1 MRSPNS
7 RAWSVP
13 VLAAVALIVSAH
25 GRGDAAEPPPE
36 ADHEFTFA
44 VLGDSQFNLPNLF
57 NQVIDEVVHLYPAF
71 VIHVGDMI
79 SGYVGSPEQSRA
91 QWQRFRAQIAPLG
104 EIPFMPVPG
113 NHDIRDAERGPGG
126 EAVYREEWGELYY
139 SFDYGN
145 AHFVVLY
152 TDDGGESVIGERQL
166 AWLEDDLAA
175 ARKQEHIFV
184 FSHRPL
190 YWLESGDALHRLFV
204 DRGVSAVICGHLH
217 HYNYQVKDGIPYVMT
232 YAAARLGTPFPLA
245 AGSLHHILLITV
257 RDDTFRLAVVKAG
270 SVLPPELGTLED
282 NQGLY
287 GLQRRFF
294 SQRHAVFDSLE
305 QRGDAYEVTLL
316 VNNPSDQDLT
326 VYFEWQLPNERW
338 AVEPLRGRRLQ
349 LAAGAENHP
358 ETFAL
363 RRRFPEAPEA
373 FPSCIA
379 RAHYLTSDG
388 DVVQSEHVFEIVSE
402 LEER

>member
-1 MRSPNS
+1 
-7 RAWSVP
+7 
-13 VLAAVALIVSAH
+13 
-25 GRGDAAEPPPE
+25 
-36 ADHEFTFA
+36 
-44 VLGDSQFNLPNLF
+44 
-57 NQVIDEVVHLYPAF
+57 
-71 VIHVGDMI
+71 
-79 SGYVGSPEQSRA
+79 
-91 QWQRFRAQIAPLG
+91 
-104 EIPFMPVPG
+104 MPVPG

-152 TDDGGESVIGERQL
+152 TDDGGESVIGEEQI
-166 AWLEDDLAA
+166 AWLEDDLSA
-175 ARKQEHIFV
+175 ARKREHIFV

-190 YWLESGDALHRLFV
+190 YWLENGDALHQLFV
-204 DRGVSAVICGHLH
+204 DKGVSAVICGHLH

-245 AGSLHHILLITV
+245 AGSLHHILLVTV
-257 RDDTFRLAVVKAG
+257 RDEEFRLAVVKAG

-294 SQRHAVFDSLE
+294 SEWQAAFDSLE
-305 QRGDAYEVTLL
+305 QRGDAREVTLL
-316 VNNPSDQDLT
+316 VNNPTDQDLT

-338 AVEPLRGRRLQ
+338 AVDPLKGRRLE
-349 LAAGAENHP
+349 LPAGTEDHAVS
-358 ETFAL
+358 FAL
-363 RRRFPEAPEA
+363 RRRFPEPPEA

-388 DVVQSEHVFEIVSE
+388 DVVQSEHVFEIVRVAE
-402 LEER
+402 AD